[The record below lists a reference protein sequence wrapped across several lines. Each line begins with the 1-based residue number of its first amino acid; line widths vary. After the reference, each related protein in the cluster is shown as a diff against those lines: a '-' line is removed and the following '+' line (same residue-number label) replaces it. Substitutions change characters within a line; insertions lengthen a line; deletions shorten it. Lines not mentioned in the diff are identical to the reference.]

1 MKDKMDRNLGD
12 KTFKEVVLDDIQR
25 LRSCG
30 INPEDG
36 VDNIDLDVFER
47 DYLRSLPYG
56 HGSHSYVG
64 RGLYILLIKVWISEF
79 KRENILILR
88 LEEMVKNVQ
97 NTMDVVYEYLGLPPH
112 VLEDTNARNARV
124 GGYKVDFNNDENKQV
139 MKILEEFYKPFN
151 EKLEELLA

>member
-1 MKDKMDRNLGD
+1 
-12 KTFKEVVLDDIQR
+12 
-25 LRSCG
+25 
-30 INPEDG
+30 
-36 VDNIDLDVFER
+36 
-47 DYLRSLPYG
+47 
-56 HGSHSYVG
+56 
-64 RGLYILLIKVWISEF
+64 
-79 KRENILILR
+79 
-88 LEEMVKNVQ
+88 MVKNVQ